1 MDVRTAEL
9 HQIGDAHYAAGRFVE
24 AAEAYQQAIQ
34 RAATAPLLFNLG
46 NAYRSLKQFGR
57 AGELYDQAL
66 QLSPSMAVAQHN
78 KALCL
83 LHQGDLFNG
92 FRLLEWR
99 KLCPGFVDDARYRLP
114 KPWQGESLC
123 GRTLYIYAEYFQG
136 DLIQFGRYALLAE
149 AAGARVILSAPT
161 SMHRLLQTMSSSLTL
176 VPIEA
181 PPPAHDYQAALMT
194 LPALFGTAPDRV
206 PRGASYLQAD
216 PDRVRR
222 WRDKIGERGFK
233 VGIAWHGSERANL
246 RSFPLAM
253 AASRLAAL
261 PGVRLISLQ
270 KHSGLDE
277 LDGQPVENLGPDFD
291 PGPDAF
297 LDTAAAM
304 KACNLFITA
313 DTSVLHLGG
322 ALGVP
327 TWAAIPFLEDW
338 RWLEARSDSPWY
350 PSLQL
355 FRQEVRG
362 EWPDVFDQMATVL
375 GDHLRRAG

>member
-1 MDVRTAEL
+1 MNVSTIEL
-9 HQIGDAHYAAGRFVE
+9 HREGDAHYAAGRFLE
-24 AAEAYQQAIQ
+24 AAEAYQQAIEQ
-34 RAATAPLLFNLG
+34 GATAPLLFNLG
-46 NAYRSLKQFGR
+46 NAYRSLKQFSR

-66 QLSPSMAVAQHN
+66 RLSPSMAVAQHN

-114 KPWQGESLC
+114 KPWQGESLS

-136 DLIQFGRYALLAE
+136 DLLQFGRYALLAE
-149 AAGARVILSAPT
+149 AAGARVILSAPS
-161 SMHRLLQTMSSSLTL
+161 SMHRLLQTMSSTLAL

-181 PPPAHDYQAALMT
+181 PPPTYDYQAALMT
-194 LPALFGTAPDRV
+194 LPALFRTALDRV
-206 PRGASYLQAD
+206 PRGASYLEAE
-216 PDRVRR
+216 PDRLSR
-222 WRDKIGERGFK
+222 WRTRIGEHGFRI
-233 VGIAWHGSERANL
+233 GIAWQGSERANL
-246 RSFPLAM
+246 RSFPLAV
-253 AASRLAAL
+253 AASRLADL

-270 KHSGLDE
+270 KHSGLE
-277 LDGQPVENLGPDFD
+277 QMEGQAVEDLGSDFD

-304 KACNLFITA
+304 SACDLFITA
-313 DTSVLHLGG
+313 DTSVLHLAG

-350 PSLQL
+350 PSLRL
-355 FRQEVRG
+355 FRQQVRG
-362 EWPDVFDQMATVL
+362 EWPGVFDQMAAVL
-375 GDHLRRAG
+375 GAHLRRTG